1 MVEKIQGFS
10 TTRDRSCTEEITR
23 DITVFSSA
31 EVESKYPSYVDGL
44 KAINRRIVWSARN
57 IREPLSMV
65 KLIGEVMTIHT
76 SGDSSIEDA
85 IKRLGQPF
93 KVGNP
98 LIAISGK
105 GGAYYDPKGAAASRY
120 LKAHLSEFAYDVYYK
135 DVDMRTIPMRFGK
148 DFTKSEPK
156 YLIPKIPMALL
167 MANLTVGIGFKS
179 VTAMMS
185 LDNVCDLVIAYA
197 NDKIQ
202 EGNDATLSKKYG
214 KMFVPEFPT
223 KCLITNKEELLN
235 SYTNNVWSTPIRI
248 EGVVELSGEAI
259 TLRSIPYQNDFRE
272 WTDKFREKLKSK
284 DGKYLTPFVK
294 SARSLSAVEAE
305 FDIPLVKGKNPF
317 ATLDMIR
324 PDLKLVDPI
333 YPSYIFTNA
342 ENKLTQLSPVRI
354 LALWFNERKNSIIGS
369 LKYKQ
374 ARLIDD
380 ERRIRAILIICDYKD
395 EVIDILT
402 SSATD
407 EVAVERLHTRF
418 ADIKLSWKQ
427 ANIIADQ
434 KIRIL
439 AQASKPRLLD
449 ELNANL
455 RAQKENF
462 AKFGMVNQIIID
474 DAKLI
479 KEKYGGKHAK
489 HVTKYSSNFK
499 GYVQFGD
506 WGIIHFFDEEDMIN
520 ILCSRGWGTI
530 TKSIHF
536 YTKNEHRYIVKG
548 NRLVPMVNPSR
559 EITCTNVVC
568 CPINNNGLTLVVNK
582 NGNTAIIEREIPDN
596 SVGWSIFPISKNFY
610 AIHRDG
616 KITKEVYTDYSIR
629 KTVSC
634 GAKTDIVYGLPN
646 TSKNMIVFYMHT
658 SETNTL
664 RVSWILRD
672 DDTGELNTVP
682 AGDLIILGVYNIRHK
697 EVCLNIPGNC
707 VKSIAIEFL
716 IIKNI
721 KELFSDGN
729 FNQFIDLNKSSNIS
743 KRLKRDPQVRTLYRL
758 E

>member
-1 MVEKIQGFS
+1 MEKLQGFN
-10 TTRDRSCTEEITR
+10 TIRDRSCTEEITK
-23 DITVFSSA
+23 DITVFSSS

-44 KAINRRIVWSARN
+44 KAINRRIIWSAKN
-57 IREPLSMV
+57 IREPESMV

-76 SGDSSIEDA
+76 SGDSSIEEA

-98 LIAISGK
+98 LITISGK

-120 LKAHLSEFAYDVYYK
+120 LKAHLSEFSFDVYYK
-135 DVDMRTIPMRFGK
+135 DIDPRTIPMQFGK

-167 MANLTVGIGFKS
+167 MYNLTVGIGFKS
-179 VTAMMS
+179 VTTMMS
-185 LDNVCDLVIAYA
+185 LDSVCDLVIAYA

-202 EGNDATLSKKYG
+202 QDASDATLAKKYG

-223 KCLITNKEELLN
+223 KCLITNKEDLIN
-235 SYTNNVWSTPIRI
+235 AYVNNIWDTPIRI
-248 EGVVELSGEAI
+248 EGTVEMSGDDI
-259 TLRSIPYQNDFRE
+259 VLKSVPFQIDFRTV
-272 WTDKFREKLKSK
+272 TDDFRNKLKSK
-284 DGKYLTPFVK
+284 EGKYLIPYVK
-294 SARSLSAVEAE
+294 SARSLSAIEAE

-317 ATLDMIR
+317 ATLDMVR
-324 PDLKLVDPI
+324 PDLKLTDPI

-374 ARLIDD
+374 AKLIDE
-380 ERRIRAILIICDYKD
+380 ERRIKAILLICDYMD
-395 EVIDILT
+395 EVIDILKT
-402 SSATD
+402 SATD
-407 EVAVERLHTRF
+407 EIAIQRLHTRF

-439 AQASKPRLLD
+439 AQASKPKLLD

-489 HVTKYSSNFK
+489 HLTRYSSEFK

-536 YTKNEHRYIVKG
+536 YTKNENRYIVKG

-568 CPINNNGLTLVVNK
+568 CPVNNNGLTLVVNK

-616 KITKEVYTDYSIR
+616 KITREVYTDYSIR

-658 SETNTL
+658 SEPNTL
-664 RVSWILRD
+664 RVSWILQD
-672 DDTGELNTVP
+672 NNIGELNAVP

-697 EVCLNIPGNC
+697 EVCLNIPAEC
-707 VKSIAIEFL
+707 TKAIAIEFL
-716 IIKNI
+716 VIKNI
-721 KELFSDGN
+721 RELFFDGMS
-729 FNQFIDLNKSSNIS
+729 NQFIDLNKSSNIS
-743 KRLKRDPQVRTLYRL
+743 KRLIRHRQVRTLYIL